1 MICRNWQAYRLL
13 NGSPGVYDANMED
26 MRTIWLGG
34 LRSTTSALSVAA
46 PAIVNSMQRL
56 S

>member
-1 MICRNWQAYRLL
+1 MICRNWQAYPLR
-13 NGSPGVYDANMED
+13 NGSHGVYDANMED

-34 LRSTTSALSVAA
+34 LQSTTYVLSVAA
-46 PAIVNSMQRL
+46 PATVNSMQLL